1 MRLFALSLVLLAG
14 CNTSPAPFDTLIRG
28 GSVLDGTGAPAVQA
42 DIGVVGGRIV
52 QIGVGLD
59 STGAGEIIDATGLV
73 VAPGFVD
80 LHAHLDPLHRLP
92 GAESHVRQGVTTA
105 LGGPDGGGPW
115 PLDGYLQETAEMGVG
130 INVAF
135 LAGHNTIRR
144 QVMGLAARTPS
155 PDELDQMQQM
165 VSQAMEVGAFGL
177 STGLKYIPGT
187 FSEVDEVVAL
197 ARVAAEQGGIYTSH
211 LREEGLGLIEGVAEA
226 MEIGAR
232 ANITAVLTHHK
243 VVGQPMWGSSS
254 RTLAMVDSA
263 RAAGTDVLIDQYPYT
278 ASYTGIG
285 ILVPSWAQA
294 GGTDSLLHR
303 MDDPVLADS
312 ILAGIAYNIVT
323 DRGGNDLSRVQFAL
337 VEWDRTLEGQT
348 LADWAIRQDRP
359 LTPESGAEL
368 VIEALRRG
376 GASCVFHAMDED
388 DVRAIMRHPQTAI
401 ASDGRLVEFG
411 DGHPHPRWYGT
422 FPRVLGHY
430 VREEGVLELTEA
442 VRKMTSLPAG
452 VLGLQDRG
460 QLRTG
465 WAADIV
471 IFDPVTVADLATF
484 EAPHQ
489 YPTGIQ
495 HVIVNGVP
503 AVRDGAF
510 TNRRDGLVLRKAGAE
525 G

>member
-1 MRLFALSLVLLAG
+1 MRQFALSVTLVLLAG
-14 CNTSPAPFDTLIRG
+14 CNTSPAPFDILIRG
-28 GSVLDGTGAPAVQA
+28 GLVLDGTGAPAVRA
-42 DIGVVGGRIV
+42 DIGILRGRIA
-52 QIGVGLD
+52 QIGVDLD
-59 STGAGEIIDATGLV
+59 STGTGEIIDATGFV
-73 VAPGFVD
+73 IAPGFVD
-80 LHAHLDPLHRLP
+80 IHAHLDPLHRLP

-115 PLDGYLQETAEMGVG
+115 PLGGYLDETADMGVG

-135 LAGHNTIRR
+135 LAGHNSIRR
-144 QVMGLAARTPS
+144 EVMGLAARAPS
-155 PDELDQMQQM
+155 SDELDRMQQM
-165 VSQAMEVGAFGL
+165 VGQAMEAGAFGL

-187 FSEVDEVVAL
+187 FSDVDEVVAL
-197 ARVAAEQGGIYTSH
+197 ASVAAEHGGIYTSH

-232 ANITAVLTHHK
+232 ADITAILTHHK
-243 VVGQPMWGSSS
+243 VVGQPMWGSSA

-263 RAAGTDVLIDQYPYT
+263 RAAGTSVLIDQYPYT

-303 MDDPVLADS
+303 MDDPELADS
-312 ILAGIAYNIVT
+312 ILAGTAYNIVT
-323 DRGGNDLSRVQFAL
+323 DRGGNDLRRVQFAL

-348 LADWAIRQDRP
+348 LADWAIRLGRP

-376 GASCVFHAMDED
+376 GASCVFHAMDEA

-401 ASDGRLVEFG
+401 ASDGRLVQLG

-430 VREEGVLELTEA
+430 VRQERVLELPEA

-452 VLGLQDRG
+452 ILGLEDRG

-471 IFDPVTVADLATF
+471 IFDPETVMDLATF
-484 EAPHQ
+484 DAPHQ
-489 YPTGIQ
+489 YPAGIQ
-495 HVIVNGVP
+495 HVIVNGIP
-503 AVRDGAF
+503 AVRDGVF
-510 TNRRDGLVLRKAGAE
+510 TDRRDGVVLRKGD
-525 G
+525 